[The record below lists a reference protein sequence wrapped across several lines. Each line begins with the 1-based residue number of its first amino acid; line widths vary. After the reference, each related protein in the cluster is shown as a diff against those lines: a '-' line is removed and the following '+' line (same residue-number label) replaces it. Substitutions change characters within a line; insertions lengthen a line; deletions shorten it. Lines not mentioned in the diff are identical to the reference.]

1 MGLRKLRKEKGL
13 TQGDLAKMIH
23 VDQTAISQWERGV
36 TQPRLKNSLQLAEA
50 LHCKVE
56 DIFICKKGA

>member
-36 TQPRLKNSLQLAEA
+36 TQPRLKNSLQLAEV

>member
-23 VDQTAISQWERGV
+23 VDQTAISQWERG
-36 TQPRLKNSLQLAEA
+36 TT
-50 LHCKVE
+50 
-56 DIFICKKGA
+56 G